1 MPGGKVRMPLS
12 PDTKALACA
21 SVAVATWMAPGVL
34 SEAVSARRWAA
45 SNSIL
50 QHHRCGLKEAT
61 VDGQRPCDAASALHT
76 LYRLSDGSSLSFF
89 EAPEMPFEFKPQ
101 QDYDLHI
108 ALEVDRP
115 TLDAM
120 LAKGPACGI
129 ETRCM

>member
-1 MPGGKVRMPLS
+1 
-12 PDTKALACA
+12 
-21 SVAVATWMAPGVL
+21 
-34 SEAVSARRWAA
+34 
-45 SNSIL
+45 
-50 QHHRCGLKEAT
+50 
-61 VDGQRPCDAASALHT
+61 
-76 LYRLSDGSSLSFF
+76 
-89 EAPEMPFEFKPQ
+89 MPFEFKPQ